1 MTNVEKH
8 LEDKCKKLEET
19 LASERLI
26 NKKNIEQIDEL
37 KGMVKKADERT
48 KTINKTVIE
57 KYAEL
62 VKCKDLLNKEICE
75 NEKKIKEMEG
85 IKLVLV
91 RKEK

>member
-1 MTNVEKH
+1 MLRNTW
-8 LEDKCKKLEET
+8 KKLEET

-26 NKKNIEQIDEL
+26 HRKNIEQIDEL
-37 KGMVKKADERT
+37 KVKVKKADERT
-48 KTINKTVIE
+48 KTFNKTVNE
-57 KYAEL
+57 KDAEL
-62 VKCKDLLNKEICE
+62 VKCKDLLNKDICE